1 MLVMLHA
8 EWTVYENQLIDI
20 SDEPIDL
27 QHSTQWISAL
37 MMHSMNRWMTIPL
50 LTQTTWLT
58 ETQKDPNLVHVINAL
73 KTNTALDKAQL
84 LQKQY
89 YDEWR

>member
-1 MLVMLHA
+1 MLVMLHV

-20 SDEPIDL
+20 GNEPINL

-50 LTQTTWLT
+50 LT
-58 ETQKDPNLVHVINAL
+58 
-73 KTNTALDKAQL
+73 
-84 LQKQY
+84 
-89 YDEWR
+89 